1 MVGNRKESE
10 EEAPPSGALN
20 WLYQTQKATKSPRRL
35 FLNKKLLMLNKNF
48 TLPAPARLISD
59 KARIG

>member
-48 TLPAPARLISD
+48 TLPAPRA
-59 KARIG
+59 